1 MVVTESGATAG
12 IIRPAELLQGME
24 LNRKWRVT
32 EQLVRSPDATGG
44 NFSIPY
50 AVEGIGETNLGYVG
64 FLKALDLSVV
74 GDMPFPVADAFQL
87 VTQAYVF
94 ERDLVLDCA
103 SRNMRNVVVGLDA
116 GEVVVDQPGVNP
128 ILKSVPYIVFER
140 ADGDVR
146 ALMEQKISSF
156 DAAWIF
162 RVLHGTANGLRQLH
176 QAGISHQD
184 LKPSNVMS
192 FGEVAKI
199 GDLGCASVQGESG
212 LFDQGN
218 FAGDRSYAPPEFLYG
233 EINGDDRAR
242 RRAGDMY
249 QLGSML
255 VFLFSGAGLTPLIGA
270 ELDPAFHW
278 RIWPRDYRNVL
289 PFLRDAFDEVVDLLA
304 LSVPKE
310 LRTDVVRLVRELCDP
325 DPLLRGK
332 PEGSGGNSP
341 ISNGTIHFSFRSAG

>member
-1 MVVTESGATAG
+1 
-12 IIRPAELLQGME
+12 ME

-32 EQLVRSPDATGG
+32 ERLFRGPDATGG

-50 AVEGIGETNLGYVG
+50 AVEGIDETNLGYVG
-64 FLKALDLSVV
+64 FLKALDLTVV
-74 GDMPFPVADAFQL
+74 GDMPLPVADAFQL

-103 SRNMRNVVVGLDA
+103 ARNMRNVVVGLDA
-116 GEVVVDQPGVNP
+116 GEVIVDQPGVNP

-146 ALMEQKISSF
+146 ALMEQKLSSF

-184 LKPSNVMS
+184 IKPSNVMS

-199 GDLGCASVQGESG
+199 GDLGRASVQGEAG
-212 LFDQGN
+212 LFDQGD

-242 RRAGDMY
+242 RRRRR
-249 QLGSML
+249 
-255 VFLFSGAGLTPLIGA
+255 F
-270 ELDPAFHW
+270 
-278 RIWPRDYRNVL
+278 DYTHR
-289 PFLRDAFDEVVDLLA
+289 
-304 LSVPKE
+304 
-310 LRTDVVRLVRELCDP
+310 C
-325 DPLLRGK
+325 
-332 PEGSGGNSP
+332 
-341 ISNGTIHFSFRSAG
+341 